1 SSVDHAVSL
10 VAGRH
15 QLLELLVL
23 GRMGFGIANH
33 FLNLILRQTGRCFDH
48 NRLLLASSLVFGRH
62 MQDTVGVD
70 VEGHLNLRHT
80 TGRRRNICQVK
91 AAQRFVLCCLL
102 TLTLNHVNGYRSLVI
117 FRCGENLR
125 FFGRNRGVLLDQR
138 GCHTTHGFN
147 TQGQRSH
154 VQQQYVFNFT
164 RQNRTL
170 NRRTNSDCLVRVHV
184 LTGLFAEEL
193 FNLFLY
199 QRHPCLAA
207 HQNHLVHFAMAQ
219 ACIFQGNTARLDAL
233 LNQVFYQRLQLGT
246 SQLDVQVLRTT
257 GIRGNVRQVDI
268 SLLATRQLHLGLL
281 CSFFQ
286 TLHGQ
291 RVTFEVHARLFA
303 ELFYQEV
310 NHPHIEVFTTQ
321 EGVTVGCQ
329 HFELHF
335 AIDVGNLDN
344 GNIEGTTT
352 QVINGNL
359 AVTAFLVQTIGQRCG
374 SRLVDDPLHI
384 KTRNASCI
392 FGGLT
397 LRVVEIGRNRDNRC
411 CNGLAQVVFRRFL
424 HFLENF
430 SGNLGRCLFLAARL

>member
-1 SSVDHAVSL
+1 
-10 VAGRH
+10 
-15 QLLELLVL
+15 
-23 GRMGFGIANH
+23 
-33 FLNLILRQTGRCFDH
+33 
-48 NRLLLASSLVFGRH
+48 
-62 MQDTVGVD
+62 
-70 VEGHLNLRHT
+70 
-80 TGRRRNICQVK
+80 
-91 AAQRFVLCCLL
+91 
-102 TLTLNHVNGYRSLVI
+102 
-117 FRCGENLR
+117 
-125 FFGRNRGVLLDQR
+125 
-138 GCHTTHGFN
+138 
-147 TQGQRSH
+147 
-154 VQQQYVFNFT
+154 
-164 RQNRTL
+164 
-170 NRRTNSDCLVRVHV
+170 
-184 LTGLFAEEL
+184 
-193 FNLFLY
+193 FLY
-199 QRHPCLAA
+199 QRHPCLAT
-207 HQNHLVHFAMAQ
+207 HQNYLVHFAMAQ
-219 ACIFQGNTARLDAL
+219 TCILQGNTARLDAL
-233 LNQVFYQRLQLGT
+233 LNQIFYQRLQLGT

-257 GIRGNVRQVDI
+257 GIRGNVRQIDI
-268 SLLATRQLHLGLL
+268 GLLATRQLHLGLL

-430 SGNLGRCLFLAARL
+430 SGNLGRCLFLAARLNPGITIVCLGDLVRHQVDIFLYHLLVKTTTDQALDRKQGVGRVGHRLTLSRLTYQNFTIFGEGHNGRSGASTFRVLNNPRLVAVQYLHAGVGQSL